1 MKRVLASF
9 LILMVLLLSLSV
21 PAGAD
26 HAAPFP
32 TKVIPL
38 WNADENWDSPGDF
51 TVDRETQVEGEGCV
65 SIELGKNATFIAQ
78 VKLPEVDATGMRY
91 LEFDVYVSDLAILE
105 AWLALEGDSI
115 GISSSG
121 QPDHAE
127 KRIHLSKIAMQ
138 LFAEGCPRI
147 GWNHIA
153 VPLDQMSDIE
163 GADGKLDLSQVNFL
177 RIFILSWSLA
187 SVPEAKDWVLKFDNF
202 VLTNREIAFDSHTPG
217 EWQYDENKHW
227 RYCTE
232 CGKKIDEMFHSEHS
246 HPPYAYDREFTCYAC
261 KQVCSPLDERGKYAN
276 FIQQVKHLREL
287 SEDDFDLEWM
297 KEQYNALMSEWAAL
311 AEDERKLL
319 LEGGYEMMLE
329 IVERAIERRE
339 EELSILSKH
348 ESLIAEL
355 TWLKDFLQEADSDW
369 TWENWQRASD
379 ITSGAQAT
387 IDGMMRIEKELLRKY
402 GYIAILEEAEDRLI
416 IYDPPPQG
424 TDDPVEPDEPETPN
438 EPGTPEQPEPPLTP
452 EQPNETEKQGCS
464 AVLVSGANG
473 CLVALMVAVIALK
486 KRK

>member
-232 CGKKIDEMFHSEHS
+232 CGKKIDEYIHSPNCCIKVGVCETKYICYDCGKECGPFEH
-246 HPPYAYDREFTCYAC
+246 EFTVKDTGNRMCYAERATCTRGALYYYSCARCGEPGTETFESGKPREHTSEMDCISCDAESHAYHC
-261 KQVCSPLDERGKYAN
+261 KNCHEQVGEAVS
-276 FIQQVKHLREL
+276 H
-287 SEDDFDLEWM
+287 DF
-297 KEQYNALMSEWAAL
+297 SEWEMVREATEEKSGLKRRSCAGCTYV
-311 AEDERKLL
+311 DEQ
-319 LEGGYEMMLE
+319 E
-329 IVERAIERRE
+329 IAYVAP
-339 EELSILSKH
+339 ELPNAP
-348 ESLIAEL
+348 ES
-355 TWLKDFLQEADSDW
+355 
-369 TWENWQRASD
+369 
-379 ITSGAQAT
+379 
-387 IDGMMRIEKELLRKY
+387 
-402 GYIAILEEAEDRLI
+402 
-416 IYDPPPQG
+416 
-424 TDDPVEPDEPETPN
+424 PDEPEPPQTPAQPV
-438 EPGTPEQPEPPLTP
+438 EPSDE
-452 EQPNETEKQGCS
+452 GCS